1 MYDYKAKQMNVLQLN
16 NYMLAKTL
24 SMFEYE
30 SLPDTIPGVELER
43 MLQTNGYAFITQV
56 EGELYAF
63 TGGLGG
69 TPDVYGRPTEIVISN
84 PALRFNK
91 TLSLEKDGVLINGD
105 SCRMG
110 LMPLFNKHNTM
121 LVENDINMV
130 LHGYNTRMQKLIT
143 APDDRT
149 KASAEAYLKKSV
161 DGELSVIGENA
172 MFDGIKTHSGAAAG
186 ADSVSSMIEFN
197 QYIKSSMFN
206 EIGLAQNFN
215 MKKERLVSAEIDQ
228 IRDAVFPFVY
238 DMLKCR
244 MKAIDKLNEMFGLK
258 VEVDF
263 GSVWN
268 LNVKSF
274 VDDVVGDVA
283 PVSVDLPAEVAPSI
297 EPVVEAT
304 PIVEATPVVEATST
318 SETTPVMEPV
328 EPEDAKPSE
337 PVEPVATSSDPV
349 NPSPSESTNS
359 PVSIHVAVD
368 PEQVKLM
375 DAQVEPP
382 ESPEVPTELED
393 SNKVEIKVEIEL
405 PSSSEV
411 KLESEVKSVAIEEVV
426 PTVEPSMSMEQKV
439 DLMMEAF
446 KQTLIQIVK
455 S

>member
-43 MLQTNGYAFITQV
+43 MLQTQGYAFITQV

-110 LMPLFNKHNTM
+110 LMPLFNKHNAM

-186 ADSVSSMIEFN
+186 ADSVSSMIEFH

-274 VDDVVGDVA
+274 VDDVVGDAA
-283 PVSVDLPAEVAPSI
+283 PVSVDLPVEVAPSI
-297 EPVVEAT
+297 EPVVES
-304 PIVEATPVVEATST
+304 TPVVEPVST
-318 SETTPVMEPV
+318 
-328 EPEDAKPSE
+328 EPEDAKPSG
-337 PVEPVATSSDPV
+337 PVEPVDASSDPLK
-349 NPSPSESTNS
+349 SS
-359 PVSIHVAVD
+359 PVEPTGSPGSTPATVD
-368 PEQVKLM
+368 PESM
-375 DAQVEPP
+375 TPMIAQVE
-382 ESPEVPTELED
+382 SPEPTVEPEGVAD

-405 PSSSEV
+405 PSSTEV
-411 KLESEVKSVAIEEVV
+411 KLESEVKPIAIEEPV
-426 PTVEPSMSMEQKV
+426 PTVATPMSIEQKV

>member
-43 MLQTNGYAFITQV
+43 MLQTQGYAFITQV
-56 EGELYAF
+56 EGKLYAF

-172 MFDGIKTHSGAAAG
+172 MFDGIKTHSGAAGG
-186 ADSVSSMIEFN
+186 ADSVSSMIEFH

-283 PVSVDLPAEVAPSI
+283 PASVDLPAEVAPSI
-297 EPVVEAT
+297 EPVVES
-304 PIVEATPVVEATST
+304 TPVVEATST
-318 SETTPVMEPV
+318 SETTPVMEPI

-359 PVSIHVAVD
+359 PVSIPAAVD
-368 PEQVKLM
+368 PEQVKSM
-375 DAQVEPP
+375 GAQAESP
-382 ESPEVPTELED
+382 ESPEVPTESED

-411 KLESEVKSVAIEEVV
+411 KLESEVEPMAIEEVV
-426 PTVEPSMSMEQKV
+426 STVESSMSMEQKV

>member
-43 MLQTNGYAFITQV
+43 MLQTQGYAFITQV
-56 EGELYAF
+56 EGKLYAF

-105 SCRMG
+105 SCRIG

-186 ADSVSSMIEFN
+186 ADSVSSMIEFH

-215 MKKERLVSAEIDQ
+215 MKKERLVSAEVDQ

-283 PVSVDLPAEVAPSI
+283 PLPSNLPAEVATAVD
-297 EPVVEAT
+297 PVVEPT
-304 PIVEATPVVEATST
+304 SVVEPTPVI
-318 SETTPVMEPV
+318 ETTTIES
-328 EPEDAKPSE
+328 EDAKPTAQAE
-337 PVEPVATSSDPV
+337 PVVASSDPV
-349 NPSPSESTNS
+349 EPSPSESTAVVE
-359 PVSIHVAVD
+359 PTDVVVD
-368 PEQVKLM
+368 PEPEATMGDQV
-375 DAQVEPP
+375 
-382 ESPEVPTELED
+382 ESPEAPEVPGEMED
-393 SNKVEIKVEIEL
+393 SNKVKVEVEIEL
-405 PSSSEV
+405 PSTAEV
-411 KLESEVKSVAIEEVV
+411 ESEVKPIANAEPEVAPV
-426 PTVEPSMSMEQKV
+426 VEPSMSMEQKV